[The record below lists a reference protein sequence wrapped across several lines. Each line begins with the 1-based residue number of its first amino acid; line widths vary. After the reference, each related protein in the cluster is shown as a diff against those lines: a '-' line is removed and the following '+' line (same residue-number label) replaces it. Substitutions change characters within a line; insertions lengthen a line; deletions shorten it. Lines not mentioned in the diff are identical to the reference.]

1 MKDAR
6 VQKKTEIGTE
16 IKLNGNYD
24 KNHPG
29 NSSIKI

>member
-16 IKLNGNYD
+16 VKLNGELRQ
-24 KNHPG
+24 KSPR
-29 NSSIKI
+29 K